1 MRGFLIFHFVYIYE
15 SERNNLKRINSGVD
29 KMTRVFSMV
38 ALMFFMNTA
47 TVMAASDIWS
57 L

>member
-15 SERNNLKRINSGVD
+15 SERNNLKRINLGVD